1 MAVPPEPSF
10 NESSANI
17 ADEKVDFPSDLEPGE
32 MLRPGY
38 QADDTSSD
46 TIADGG
52 GHTVNQN
59 VESQHDHYETREITT
74 RQGEAKT
81 CKINWSKARK
91 WTVTLTLSWVCFAV
105 AFASA
110 VITPGIAGVV
120 ERFDASSE
128 VALLTIT
135 LFVYGFG
142 IGPLVF
148 SPLSELYGR
157 RIIYVLTFGM
167 AVIFIVPCAVAQNI
181 ETLLV
186 CRAIDGIAMS
196 VPVANT
202 CGDLKNEEFR

>member
-1 MAVPPEPSF
+1 
-10 NESSANI
+10 
-17 ADEKVDFPSDLEPGE
+17 

-81 CKINWSKARK
+81 CKIVCFSANDPTNPKNWSKARK

-142 IGPLVF
+142 IG
-148 SPLSELYGR
+148 R
-157 RIIYVLTFGM
+157 RSALT
-167 AVIFIVPCAVAQNI
+167 
-181 ETLLV
+181 TSL
-186 CRAIDGIAMS
+186 RA
-196 VPVANT
+196 
-202 CGDLKNEEFR
+202 R